1 MIKMQTIC
9 MILNLLETCRMA
21 TMWEAMHTHH
31 SDQYKLVAALR
42 ACDVSL
48 APRETS
54 DQHHD
59 ITIQLWNVVR
69 EWNSQFQNLVTHQ
82 KEYIQALNSWLK
94 LNIIPIESNLK
105 EKVSSP
111 AKVAKPPIQDL
122 LRAWLSQLEK
132 LPEASAK
139 SAILSFSEVIHTIVI
154 LQDDELKL
162 KERCEETRKEFI
174 RKKRYFDEWRRRYME
189 RKMAASARENEEG
202 SVEASNEKDL
212 IEGRRFVVESVEVKL
227 KSEEETYLKTCK
239 QVREKSVGSL
249 RNHLPELFRAMSDFS
264 FACAEMYGQLRS
276 ITLAEKTGNT
286 DQ

>member
-1 MIKMQTIC
+1 MKIEYQKKISLLNRKKKKGAETESLEKLKATVSHLHTRYIVDMQSLDSTVSEIN
-9 MILNLLETCRMA
+9 NLRDHKLYPRLVELVDGMA

-122 LRAWLSQLEK
+122 LRGWLSQLEK

-202 SVEASNEKDL
+202 VGRSFERKGPHRGKEVCGGECGGEA
-212 IEGRRFVVESVEVKL
+212 
-227 KSEEETYLKTCK
+227 EE
-239 QVREKSVGSL
+239 
-249 RNHLPELFRAMSDFS
+249 
-264 FACAEMYGQLRS
+264 
-276 ITLAEKTGNT
+276 
-286 DQ
+286 